1 MVTDDKVY
9 YVVAFGEVS
18 YKPGQLHFVNWT
30 VIIPNVT
37 SDATMDLFVA
47 AYKRDFHKEGELV
60 VHKMHSQLQREMT
73 DSLTRVS
80 EVKEMH
86 NSVQEMVSLPKPIP
100 IGLHEWLASVS
111 TAQLDRALDQLE
123 FNYQLPTTVVSD
135 LFALPGTHRL
145 TEVRSTGFQLTPG
158 GNVWR
163 KVTSARVPGR
173 EARAFKPY

>member
-37 SDATMDLFVA
+37 SDATMELFVA

-60 VHKMHSQLQREMT
+60 VHKMMHQLQREMT
-73 DSLTRVS
+73 DSLM

-86 NSVQEMVSLPKPIP
+86 NSVQQTLGLPKPIP
-100 IGLHEWLASVS
+100 VGLHEWLASVS
-111 TAQLDRALDQLE
+111 AAQLDRDLDQLE

-135 LFALPGTHRL
+135 LFALPGAQRL